1 MKSLHAEN
9 APFSLDFCSV
19 FVPSLSWQN
28 HRFGYK
34 MAHEKAKKV
43 FALIA
48 RTHPSIEKSA
58 LYP

>member
-9 APFSLDFCSV
+9 KQTPFPSTFAV

-34 MAHEKAKKV
+34 MAHEKGV
-43 FALIA
+43 CIA